1 MAVEDKYANS
11 ILEDATGLP
20 QLLHC
25 LSTGTPLI
33 VMHETVE
40 VAAADDNGSIYRM
53 FKDVP
58 SNFIP
63 LLAVIANDAI
73 TAGSDYDLGLYDS
86 AERGGAVVVK
96 DCFLNG
102 GDLSVAHASL
112 CPGTALNALSAADI
126 AAMNKKLWEYASDTI
141 ITRRPSFDIALTGN
155 VVGTAAG
162 TITVLL
168 IGIKG

>member
-33 VMHETVE
+33 VMHETLE
-40 VAAADDNGSIYRM
+40 VAAADTDASIYRM

-63 LLAVIANDAI
+63 LIALIANDAI

-86 AERGGAVVVK
+86 ESLGGAVVVK

-112 CPGTALNALSAADI
+112 CPGTALNALSAAAID
-126 AAMNKKLWEYASDTI
+126 AMNKKLWEYASDTI
-141 ITRRPSFDIALTGN
+141 ITRRPSFDIALTAN
-155 VVGTAAG
+155 TVGTAAG
-162 TITVLL
+162 TITVLI
-168 IGIKG
+168 IGVKG